1 MACMDVITEQSRIE
15 EVPPGQ
21 TSSSRNLNS
30 NGLPYLIPPFLF
42 FTSIVPTVLS
52 PFLLPLDRK
61 SGTTQG
67 GIVSFKTG
75 SGSTGHRTGHSKK
88 RDHAAASSA
97 PRIQTSDTIPFTPS
111 TWRIDDITAFC
122 FPSHTNIRLQD
133 FTAALRQATASSTET
148 IQTQLDDRPSSSDVP
163 GNDGTERSDMDTQ
176 RWNQI

>member
-1 MACMDVITEQSRIE
+1 MHGCHHRAEPHRRSSAR
-15 EVPPGQ
+15 Q

-30 NGLPYLIPPFLF
+30 NGLPHPPHSCSSLPLYQQ
-42 FTSIVPTVLS
+42 SSVLS
-52 PFLLPLDRK
+52 FSR
-61 SGTTQG
+61 STGNQGTTQG

-133 FTAALRQATASSTET
+133 FTAALRQATASATET

-176 RWNQI
+176 RWDQI